1 MNLTDEILRVM
12 EDPEFSMR
20 THAERRYWANQ
31 IRLAVERATKVE
43 TR

>member
-1 MNLTDEILRVM
+1 VTLTDAILYVM

-31 IRLAVERATKVE
+31 IRLAVEAVVRPSV
-43 TR
+43 

>member
-1 MNLTDEILRVM
+1 VRLTDVILRVM
-12 EDPEFSMR
+12 EDPEWSMR

-31 IRLAVERATKVE
+31 IRLAIEQATRVE